1 MSVMTALAT
10 GVDYVDLEFLG
21 KPGIIATGVLHGKA
35 GVALVDPGPST
46 TLETL
51 KRKLDAKGMAFGDV
65 RAILITHIHLDH
77 AGATGTLMDRCPD
90 ARVFVH
96 AKGAPHLSDP
106 SGLLASASRLYGAD
120 MNRLWGEVRA
130 VPASRLEILNDRDSL
145 EIVGHAVESAYT
157 PGHASHH
164 VSYFLPSARLAF
176 VGDTAGIARQGGRL
190 VIPPTPPPDI
200 DLEAWRVSTDR
211 ILAWDPQLLV
221 SDAFRPAR
229 VAARAHERSLDSA
242 RRLEPA
248 RARSDRRRPARTPS
262 TPRRSPTRSPTRSPA
277 RPAAPKRRPTPT
289 PDDSISRGWDW
300 RGTGARSRSAPD
312 GYQVS
317 RRTPGMPSKCSSR
330 LSTGSRCCSASAA
343 IHASLAGIG
352 RPIRLS
358 VTRIRA

>member
-51 KRKLDAKGMAFGDV
+51 KRKLEAKGIAFGDV

-211 ILAWDPQLLV
+211 ILAWDPQLLFLTHFGPHASPRV
-221 SDAFRPAR
+221 HMNDLWIRLDAWSQR
-229 VAARAHERSLDSA
+229 V
-242 RRLEPA
+242 
-248 RARSDRRRPARTPS
+248 
-262 TPRRSPTRSPTRSPA
+262 
-277 RPAAPKRRPTPT
+277 
-289 PDDSISRGWDW
+289 RGLL
-300 RGTGARSRSAPD
+300 A
-312 GYQVS
+312 
-317 RRTPGMPSKCSSR
+317 TPGTDAEHAAAFTDEVADEITRLTSR
-330 LSTGSRCCSASAA
+330 AEAQAYADAGRFDFSWMG
-343 IHASLAGIG
+343 LA
-352 RPIRLS
+352 RYWRKKS
-358 VTRIRA
+358 

>member
-1 MSVMTALAT
+1 MSDMTALAT

-65 RAILITHIHLDH
+65 RAILLTHIHLDH
-77 AGATGTLMDRCPD
+77 AGATGTLMDRCPA
-90 ARVFVH
+90 ARVYVH

-120 MNRLWGEVRA
+120 MQRLWGEVRA

-164 VSYFLPSARLAF
+164 VSYFLPLARLAF

-211 ILAWDPQLLV
+211 LLAWDPQLLFLTHFGPHASPRV
-221 SDAFRPAR
+221 HMNDLWVRLEAWSTRVRGLLTMPGTDAEHAAAFTEE
-229 VAARAHERSLDSA
+229 VADEIARATSRAEAQAYADAGRFDFSWMGLA
-242 RRLEPA
+242 RYWR
-248 RARSDRRRPARTPS
+248 
-262 TPRRSPTRSPTRSPA
+262 
-277 RPAAPKRRPTPT
+277 KR
-289 PDDSISRGWDW
+289 G
-300 RGTGARSRSAPD
+300 
-312 GYQVS
+312 Q
-317 RRTPGMPSKCSSR
+317 
-330 LSTGSRCCSASAA
+330 
-343 IHASLAGIG
+343 
-352 RPIRLS
+352 
-358 VTRIRA
+358 